1 MTTVAII
8 GTGKMGGV
16 MVRRLAAGGFDLT
29 LWNRTAWRRWKGGE
43 LLILAGDPAV
53 P

>member
-8 GTGKMGGV
+8 GTGKMGGA
-16 MVRRLAAGGFDLT
+16 MRRLAAAGFDLT
-29 LWNRTAWRRWKGGE
+29 LWNRTACRRWKGGE
-43 LLILAGDPAV
+43 LLILAAGDPAV